1 MQRIVKRI
9 TAIIVA
15 FTIAL
20 LNIPNIEVFGEAIGD
35 VTISISVLDTKNNPV
50 NDAIVKING
59 VVVNTQKSNNI
70 YTLSLSGYDTENLSI
85 TVYSGDEA
93 VSKSVLYTEGV
104 SDYSVTLPKKL
115 SIGNNE
121 AYYDKEKG
129 VYVINTPYSSTNEY
143 VLYVSEEGNTEGE
156 TSKVKF
162 TKEDVEESRE
172 CDNAK
177 VDTEEMIDSAK
188 IKYTSPGI
196 VRVRCCSINNSQIYE
211 DVVIELHITNEI
223 SFKYGEN
230 RDINPIYSVSEKSD
244 SGEVDTVTIKGRD
257 IGDNEHIDVKLNI
270 SADCI
275 EDIQYSVTNSDGFSV
290 DESGTVRCTKYGTTV
305 VKAASTKTGA
315 TASYEIKITEDRGN
329 IQIYKVTEGGKT
341 GISSEGTVEIN
352 VLDYY
357 NVKTFDIEGV
367 IGENNSWAYN
377 KVTYSSDNSA
387 VAAVDSDGRITI
399 NGYGNAK
406 IKVEAANKYQWWKS
420 ISESFTLV
428 VNPASMKVEVEYGG
442 RVLSKDE
449 VLELSDDEEYMSYD
463 ALGNGTSFTLPIDIK
478 AYDTNG
484 NEISTNVT
492 ISSDNLVIEGKKVTN
507 PDDIERN
514 LEREYKLV
522 TASNGVYGSTEYVLK
537 IKLVGQRD
545 NNNGYFNVTSGLKT
559 GADGNKWAIDKD
571 TPVVLEGKTITI
583 DEENKKTYTYT
594 MSNERNKDLSYL
606 PTYKIQ
612 VGNESQRVN
621 KQHLFYVMDSKKNR
635 ILQRLYFGVDF
646 TTPVV
651 TEVTTT
657 ANATAFGIYDNK
669 NISLTIKG
677 SDQEGN
683 LYKAQILDKAGNVV
697 KSEGFTID
705 SEDNKKG
712 FATFSFAIEEYLN
725 KAGDYEICIIDRAG
739 NKSEKIKLNKAI
751 NNSLKGELPNA
762 DNSYVTGNEL
772 LIEKGKAEAD
782 IKLNEASNSVARYV
796 DASNKY
802 YFGDDVI
809 LDVNVYDKVDE
820 LNNGAVSGIASFT
833 VEVYTD
839 NSLVQTKNIDLT
851 NLNTK
856 TVSYTY
862 KVDTSKYSIGKDGAV
877 TIIVKNIVDNAG
889 NTVDSTTPYTV
900 YIDKTEPAGN
910 IKAVETSGKEN
921 VKSYGSFY
929 NKDVKLTFELVDS
942 ISGMA
947 TATLYVGNREYKGNI
962 VNKEGGISQVQYT
975 LKGNTK
981 GNVSLIIKDK
991 VGHSRTY
998 NLNELVNEQGIRR
1011 YESNYIVVE
1020 NLAPEVSIKES
1031 RKPDSNNKWYNK
1043 SVGFDISVKESNVVS
1058 GINRVEVFVNDN
1070 KVISD
1075 IYDVKGKETDSKK
1088 LTLTND
1094 LIEQYVNEAG
1104 SYTVKAIVTDNAG
1117 NEDQAEKTV
1126 YIDTTAPIIDDLSGV
1141 ENESYN
1147 TGVVTVITSVAEKHF
1162 SEVGNETT
1170 AYVTRTLD
1178 GVTEKYQLEAEAA
1191 KEVDNQYSFVFDKDG
1206 TYEVIVKS
1214 IDAAGNEA
1222 AEKSIKF
1229 TLDNT
1234 SPFCEI
1240 TGVTENA
1247 YYADKAEMTL
1257 KVIESNYDTNVVDI
1271 SVVRRL
1277 DNNEYKDYDIS
1288 FNGTK
1293 KEDVLNYTFADE
1305 GTYTLRVQAK
1315 DKAGNTAL
1323 TRTVIFTVDTAA
1335 PKIVITGVTDMGA
1348 YNDSV
1353 IPSINISD
1361 NYFDNYSVS
1370 LTKTGVYFTD
1380 EYKGIESIKDLDVT
1394 NQFINGM
1401 ENIEKGVKGSFD
1413 TFAKKREND
1422 GLYVLTVAAKDKA
1435 GRVSQKQVTFSLN
1448 RYGSVYTFNDVL
1460 TNVMNG
1466 YVKEVEGDFVITEYN
1481 VNTLTQLSMEVA
1493 RDGAKVT
1500 DLIYEAT
1507 PLDNSKA
1514 RGDNGWYKYQYT
1526 ISRENFV
1533 KDGIYVI
1540 STTSKDKAGNVSQ
1553 TLVYDNLY
1561 ATFAVDNTKPEIVM
1575 VSGMEK
1581 GTYNADE
1588 ITVKYKLFDALGVKE
1603 VRVYSNGEEIYKA
1616 NQFNDNMDF
1625 EDTFN
1630 IKAGVKQK
1638 IRFEVE
1644 DMAGNVTD
1652 SENAEDIASGKVVS
1666 FNNTV
1671 TVTTNFF
1678 VRWYSNKA
1686 AFFGSVGGVVAAMVG
1701 AFALIYM
1708 KTGRGYRRKAYNQG
1722 GNSRSGN
1729 SRQEN
1734 SWRKKS
1740 KDFKPEC
1747 YTEKINLETE
1757 KLHEED
1763 IARLHSDDKTEIL
1776 K

>member
-1 MQRIVKRI
+1 MYKLKRKI
-9 TAIIVA
+9 TAIIL
-15 FTIAL
+15 TIAL
-20 LNIPNIEVFGEAIGD
+20 MLISLPNVNVFGDTIESEVITIEVLNGNGDAIADAKIMINNQPVEAIYD
-35 VTISISVLDTKNNPV
+35 
-50 NDAIVKING
+50 NG
-59 VVVNTQKSNNI
+59 KYQ
-70 YTLSLSGYDTENLSI
+70 LELSGYQIEGLEISVCNSDETIKKSI
-85 TVYSGDEA
+85 TYEQG
-93 VSKSVLYTEGV
+93 KTE
-104 SDYSVTLPKKL
+104 YSVILTKDLL
-115 SIGNNE
+115 MNNKE
-121 AYYDKEKG
+121 ATYDNEKN
-129 VYVINTPYSSTNEY
+129 VYIIETNYSEAKGYILN
-143 VLYVSEEGNTEGE
+143 VSEDDDKNGE
-156 TSKVKF
+156 VSFFVENIDEQTASEEVSIEATNNKNSVNVKYE
-162 TKEDVEESRE
+162 T
-172 CDNAK
+172 
-177 VDTEEMIDSAK
+177 
-188 IKYTSPGI
+188 PGI
-196 VRVRCCSINNSQIYE
+196 IRVKCTSLSNRHIYN
-211 DVVIELHITNEI
+211 DIIVELHIKNNLI
-223 SFKYGEN
+223 YKYSKNDSIGSK
-230 RDINPIYSVSEKSD
+230 YQVSQKQGKD
-244 SGEVDTVTIKGRD
+244 EVDTVTISGKN
-257 IGDNEHIDVKLNI
+257 IVNNFVDVNLNLT
-270 SADCI
+270 ADCLSDV
-275 EDIQYSVTNSDGFSV
+275 EYSLTNTDGFSV
-290 DESGTVRCTKYGTTV
+290 DNNGKVICTKIGNTVVEARSKKTGAVAKYKINIEASSSNIVIREKIDNNEISNNQKVEINILDYRGENAKYGIYAT
-305 VKAASTKTGA
+305 VKAADMYKMVKYDTSNRDIAEISDNGDITIKGVGRVQITVSAKNESIWWEEISTSFWLEVKPAIPTLEVKFGD
-315 TASYEIKITEDRGN
+315 TVLSENEILELEDNGTYMEYDEVGN
-329 IQIYKVTEGGKT
+329 GKKFT
-341 GISSEGTVEIN
+341 IPVEVN
-352 VLDYY
+352 VLDKDG
-357 NVKTFDIEGV
+357 NKIDTDVTFTSDGLNIEGYDV
-367 IGENNSWAYN
+367 KNP
-377 KVTYSSDNSA
+377 DNIIRNEIKEYKIATSPKGIY
-387 VAAVDSDGRITI
+387 DG
-399 NGYGNAK
+399 
-406 IKVEAANKYQWWKS
+406 
-420 ISESFTLV
+420 
-428 VNPASMKVEVEYGG
+428 VEYTLRIRLKG
-442 RVLSKDE
+442 SK
-449 VLELSDDEEYMSYD
+449 
-463 ALGNGTSFTLPIDIK
+463 
-478 AYDTNG
+478 
-484 NEISTNVT
+484 
-492 ISSDNLVIEGKKVTN
+492 
-507 PDDIERN
+507 
-514 LEREYKLV
+514 
-522 TASNGVYGSTEYVLK
+522 
-537 IKLVGQRD
+537 D
-545 NNNGYFNVTSGLKT
+545 NNNGYYTVDSGLKI
-559 GADGNKWAIDKD
+559 GADGNLWSVGKEI
-571 TPVVLEGKTITI
+571 PVILKGNTIVSDQETG
-583 DEENKKTYTYT
+583 EEYTFQ
-594 MSNERNKDLSYL
+594 MSDNINDVFSYEEI
-606 PTYKIQ
+606 YNIE
-612 VGNESQRVN
+612 VGNTPMPIN
-621 KQHLFYVMDSKKNR
+621 KQHLFYIMNEKGKR
-635 ILQRLYFGVDF
+635 ITQRIYFGVDF
-646 TTPVV
+646 HSPTIKS
-651 TEVTTT
+651 VTTD
-657 ANATAFGIYDNK
+657 ANVTKYGIYSSDS
-669 NISLTIKG
+669 ISITITGCDINEKD
-677 SDQEGN
+677 SDATGKGN
-683 LYKAQILDKAGNVV
+683 LYKAYIVDSNTDVII
-697 KSEGFTID
+697 KSGFFASGDEQVDTGSITLTFNEKL
-705 SEDNKKG
+705 SEVQNY
-712 FATFSFAIEEYLN
+712 SVYVE
-725 KAGDYEICIIDRAG
+725 DRAG
-739 NKSEKIKLNKAI
+739 NRSAKIPLTKAI
-751 NNSLKGELPNA
+751 YNIENGKTVEEENPDVAGNEFLIEDGGVEVSFNLNDEQSGNAIHKVKDNKIYYNQNVTIDIDFNDTGVNGQKGEQ
-762 DNSYVTGNEL
+762 
-772 LIEKGKAEAD
+772 K
-782 IKLNEASNSVARYV
+782 
-796 DASNKY
+796 
-802 YFGDDVI
+802 
-809 LDVNVYDKVDE
+809 
-820 LNNGAVSGIASFT
+820 VSGIKEYVIEIHTSDKTITIPYSNQASNNGET
-833 VEVYTD
+833 KKIGIKTSID
-839 NSLVQTKNIDLT
+839 TKNC
-851 NLNTK
+851 
-856 TVSYTY
+856 
-862 KVDTSKYSIGKDGAV
+862 SIGSDGKITFV
-877 TIIVKNIVDNAG
+877 VKAVDNAG
-889 NTVDSTTPYTV
+889 NTNVTTSTDLAQVNNGNTTVSYTI
-900 YIDKTEPAGN
+900 YIDEAEPTPKLIEAAPIDYEN
-910 IKAVETSGKEN
+910 I
-921 VKSYGSFY
+921 KSYGNYY
-929 NKDVKLTFELVDS
+929 NKGVKLTFELNDSVSGVD
-942 ISGMA
+942 
-947 TATLYVGNREYKGNI
+947 TAILNIDNKSYQGN
-962 VNKEGGISQVQYT
+962 
-975 LKGNTK
+975 
-981 GNVSLIIKDK
+981 LIIKDGK
-991 VGHSRTY
+991 TLVTYKIDNNIKGNVTLELTDFVENSESYKLKDIPYNNSREGKYTSSY
-998 NLNELVNEQGIRR
+998 M
-1011 YESNYIVVE
+1011 VVE
-1020 NLAPEVSIKES
+1020 DFKPNVTVKET

-1075 IYDVKGKETDSKK
+1075 IYDVKDKETDSKK
-1088 LTLTND
+1088 LVLTND
-1094 LIEQYVNEAG
+1094 LIEKYVNETG

-1126 YIDTTAPIIDDLSGV
+1126 YIDTTAPIINDLSGV

-1191 KEVDNQYSFVFDKDG
+1191 KEADNQYSFVFDKDG

-1214 IDAAGNEA
+1214 IDAAGNAA

-1271 SVVRRL
+1271 SIVRRL
-1277 DNNEYKDYDIS
+1277 NNNEYRDYDLS

-1335 PKIVITGVTDMGA
+1335 PEITITGVTDMGA

-1380 EYKGIESIKDLDVT
+1380 EYRNIESIKDLDVT

-1422 GLYVLTVAAKDKA
+1422 GLYVLTVVAKDKA

-1460 TNVMNG
+1460 NNVMNG

-1526 ISRENFV
+1526 ISKENFV

-1630 IKAGVKQK
+1630 IKAGVNQK

-1708 KTGRGYRRKAYNQG
+1708 KTGRGYR
-1722 GNSRSGN
+1722 
-1729 SRQEN
+1729 
-1734 SWRKKS
+1734 KKHTIR
-1740 KDFKPEC
+1740 E
-1747 YTEKINLETE
+1747 ET
-1757 KLHEED
+1757 
-1763 IARLHSDDKTEIL
+1763 L

>member
-15 FTIAL
+15 FTIVL

-35 VTISISVLDTKNNPV
+35 VTISISVLDTKNESV
-50 NDAIVKING
+50 NDAVIKING
-59 VVVNTQKSNNI
+59 VEVNTQKSDGNTYEIN
-70 YTLSLSGYDTENLSI
+70 LSGYDTENLDVK
-85 TVYSGDEA
+85 VYSSDET
-93 VSKSVLYTEGV
+93 VSKSVTYTEGV
-104 SDYSVTLPKKL
+104 SDYAVVLPKRL

-121 AYYDKEKG
+121 VYYDKERG
-129 VYVINTPYSSTNEY
+129 VYVINTPYSSANEY
-143 VLYVSEEGNTEGE
+143 VLNVSEERNDTENGE
-156 TSKVKF
+156 ASTVKF
-162 TKEDVEESRE
+162 IKEDVEEGTE
-172 CDNAK
+172 CNNAK
-177 VDTEEMIDSAK
+177 VDTEGMTDSAK

-196 VRVRCCSINNSQIYE
+196 VRVRCSSINNSQIYE
-211 DVVIELHITNEI
+211 DVVVELHITNEL
-223 SFKYGEN
+223 SFKYSEN
-230 RDINPIYSVSEKSD
+230 RDINSIYSVSKKSD
-244 SGEVDTVTIKGRD
+244 SDEVDTVTIKGRD
-257 IGDNEHIDVKLNI
+257 IGDNEHVDIKLNI

-275 EDIQYSVTNSDGFSV
+275 EDIEYSVTNSDGFSV
-290 DESGTVRCTKYGTTV
+290 DKSGTVRCTKYGTTV

-315 TASYEIKITEDRGN
+315 TASYRIKITEDSGN

-341 GISSEGTVEIN
+341 GISSEGTEEID

-399 NGYGNAK
+399 NGYGSAK
-406 IKVEAANKYQWWKS
+406 IKVEAANKYQWWRS

-428 VNPASMKVEVEYGG
+428 VNPAAMKVEVEYKG

-484 NEISTNVT
+484 NEISTNITV
-492 ISSDNLVIEGKKVTN
+492 SSDNLVIEGKKVTN

-514 LEREYKLV
+514 LEREYRIV
-522 TASNGVYGSTEYVLK
+522 VASNGVYGSTEYILK
-537 IKLVGQRD
+537 VKLVGQKN
-545 NNNGYFNVTSGLKT
+545 NNNGYFTVASGLKT

-571 TPVVLEGKTITI
+571 TPVVLEGKEIVI
-583 DEENKKTYTYT
+583 DEEKNIKYTYL
-594 MSNERNKDLSYL
+594 MSTTKNDGSSYDVKLSMS
-606 PTYKIQ
+606 TISEVQ
-612 VGNESQRVN
+612 NIN
-621 KQHLFYVMDSKKNR
+621 KQHLFYVMLSSKDNSQR
-635 ILQRLYFGVDF
+635 VTQRLYFGVDF
-646 TTPVV
+646 NAPTIN
-651 TEVTTT
+651 EVTTT

-683 LYKAQILDKAGNVV
+683 LYRAQILDKAGNVV

-712 FATFSFAIEEYLN
+712 FATFSFDIEEYLN

-739 NKSEKIKLNKAI
+739 NKSEKIKLNTAI
-751 NNSLKGELPNA
+751 NNTLKNIPINTENA
-762 DNSYVTGNEL
+762 DVTGNEL
-772 LIEKGKAEAD
+772 LIEKGKAKAD

-796 DASNKY
+796 DASKKY

-833 VEVYTD
+833 VEVYTS

-889 NTVDSTTPYTV
+889 NTVGSTTPYTI

-975 LKGNTK
+975 LKGNIK

-991 VGHSRTY
+991 VGHSRSY

-1011 YESNYIVVE
+1011 YESNYVVIE
-1020 NLAPEVSIKES
+1020 NTTPEIKISET

-1043 SVGFDISVKESNVVS
+1043 GVGFDISVKESNVIS

-1075 IYDVKGKETDSKK
+1075 TYDVKGKETDGKK
-1088 LTLTND
+1088 LTLTHD

-1117 NEDQAEKTV
+1117 NIGQAEKTV
-1126 YIDTTAPIIDDLSGV
+1126 YIDTTAPVIDDLSGV

-1191 KEVDNQYSFVFDKDG
+1191 KEADNQYSFVFDKDG

-1214 IDAAGNEA
+1214 IDAAGNKA

-1247 YYADKAEMTL
+1247 YYVDKAEMTL

-1277 DNNEYKDYDIS
+1277 DNREYKDYDIS

-1335 PKIVITGVTDMGA
+1335 PEITITGVTDMGA

-1526 ISRENFV
+1526 ISKENFV

-1603 VRVYSNGEEIYKA
+1603 VRVYANDKEIYKA
-1616 NQFNDNMDF
+1616 NEFNNNMDF

-1630 IKAGVKQK
+1630 IKAGVNQK

-1678 VRWYSNKA
+1678 VRWYSNKV

-1701 AFALIYM
+1701 AFVLIHM
-1708 KTGRGYRRKAYNQG
+1708 KTVRGYR
-1722 GNSRSGN
+1722 
-1729 SRQEN
+1729 
-1734 SWRKKS
+1734 KKHTIR
-1740 KDFKPEC
+1740 E
-1747 YTEKINLETE
+1747 ET
-1757 KLHEED
+1757 
-1763 IARLHSDDKTEIL
+1763 L

>member
-15 FTIAL
+15 FTIVL
-20 LNIPNIEVFGEAIGD
+20 LNIPNIEAFGGAIGD
-35 VTISISVLDTKNNPV
+35 VTISISVVDTKSELV
-50 NDAIVKING
+50 NDAVIKING
-59 VVVNTQKSNNI
+59 VVVNTQKSDNI
-70 YTLSLSGYDTENLSI
+70 YTLSLSGYDTENLNI
-85 TVYSGDEA
+85 KVYSSDET
-93 VSKSVLYTEGV
+93 VSKSVSYTEGV
-104 SDYSVTLPKKL
+104 SDYAVVLPKQL

-121 AYYDKEKG
+121 ASYDKERG
-129 VYVINTPYSSTNEY
+129 VYVINTPYSSTNEH
-143 VLYVSEEGNTEGE
+143 VLYVSEEGNNTENGE
-156 TSKVKF
+156 ASTVKF
-162 TKEDVEESRE
+162 IKEDVEEGTE

-177 VDTEEMIDSAK
+177 VDTEEMTDSAK

-196 VRVRCCSINNSQIYE
+196 VRVRCSSINNSQIYE
-211 DVVIELHITNEI
+211 DVVVELHITNEL
-223 SFKYGEN
+223 SFKYN
-230 RDINPIYSVSEKSD
+230 DNNNINPIFNVSKKSD
-244 SGEVDTVTIKGRD
+244 SDEVNTVTIKGRD
-257 IGDNEHIDVKLNI
+257 IGDNEHIDIKLNI
-270 SADCI
+270 SADCT
-275 EDIQYSVTNSDGFSV
+275 EDIAYSVTNSDGFTV
-290 DESGTVRCTKYGTTV
+290 DESGIVRCTKYGTTV

-315 TASYEIKITEDRGN
+315 TASYRIKITEDSGN

-341 GISSEGTVEIN
+341 GISSEGTEEID

-367 IGENNSWAYN
+367 IGENNSWAY
-377 KVTYSSDNSA
+377 KEATYSSDNSS
-387 VAAVDSDGRITI
+387 VATVDNAGKITI
-399 NGYGNAK
+399 NGYGSAK
-406 IKVEAANKYQWWKS
+406 IKVEAANKYKWWKN
-420 ISESFTLV
+420 ISASFTLV
-428 VNPASMKVEVEYGG
+428 VNPAAMKVVVKYEGMEI
-442 RVLSKDE
+442 SKDD
-449 VLELSDDEEYMSYD
+449 VLELSDDKEYMSYD

-478 AYDTNG
+478 AYDTND

-514 LEREYKLV
+514 LEREYRIV
-522 TASNGVYGSTEYVLK
+522 VASNGVYGSTEYVLK
-537 IKLVGQRD
+537 VKLVGQRD
-545 NNNGYFNVTSGLKT
+545 NNNGYFTVTSGLKT

-594 MSNERNKDLSYL
+594 MSEDYFDALSFISEYA
-606 PTYKIQ
+606 IA
-612 VGNESQRVN
+612 VGNKAQRVN
-621 KQHLFYVMDSKKNR
+621 KQHLFFVKLSSKDNSQKVT
-635 ILQRLYFGVDF
+635 QRLYFGVDF
-646 TTPVV
+646 NAPTIN
-651 TEVTTT
+651 EVTTT

-697 KSEGFTID
+697 KSEGFTIG

-712 FATFSFAIEEYLN
+712 FATFSFEIEEYLN
-725 KAGDYEICIIDRAG
+725 KVGDYEICIIDRAG
-739 NKSEKIKLNKAI
+739 NKSEKIELNTAI
-751 NNSLKGELPNA
+751 NNTLKNIPVNTGNA
-762 DNSYVTGNEL
+762 DVTGNEL
-772 LIEKGKAEAD
+772 LIEKGKAKAD
-782 IKLNEASNSVARYV
+782 IKLSETSNSVARYV

-809 LDVNVYDKVDE
+809 LDVNIYDKVDE

-833 VEVYTD
+833 VEVYTN
-839 NSLVQTKNIDLT
+839 NSLVQTKNIGLT

-856 TVSYTY
+856 TVSY
-862 KVDTSKYSIGKDGAV
+862 KYSVNTSDYRLGADGAV

-889 NTVDSTTPYTV
+889 NTVGSTAPYTV

-929 NKDVKLTFELVDS
+929 NKDVKLTLELVDS

-975 LKGNTK
+975 LKGNIK

-991 VGHSRTY
+991 VGHSRSY

-1020 NLAPEVSIKES
+1020 NLAPEVSIKET

-1043 SVGFDISVKESNVVS
+1043 AVDFNISINEKDVIS

-1075 IYDVKGKETDSKK
+1075 TYDVKGKETDGKK

-1094 LIEQYVNEAG
+1094 LIEKYVNEAG

-1117 NEDQAEKTV
+1117 NIGQAEKTV

-1162 SEVGNETT
+1162 SERGNETT

-1178 GVTEKYQLEAEAA
+1178 GESEQYQIKAEAA
-1191 KEVDNQYSFVFDKDG
+1191 KEADNQYSFVFDKDG
-1206 TYEVIVKS
+1206 TYEVTVKS

-1222 AEKSIKF
+1222 AEKNIKF

-1277 DNNEYKDYDIS
+1277 DNREYKDYDIS

-1315 DKAGNTAL
+1315 DKAGNAAL

-1335 PKIVITGVTDMGA
+1335 PEITITGVTDMGA
-1348 YNDSV
+1348 YNDNV
-1353 IPSINISD
+1353 APSINISD
-1361 NYFDNYSVS
+1361 NYFDEYNIS
-1370 LTKTGVYFTD
+1370 LTKTGVYFKD
-1380 EYKGIESIKDLDVT
+1380 DYKGIESVKDLDVT
-1394 NQFINGM
+1394 SQFINGI
-1401 ENIEKGVKGSFD
+1401 ENTEKGVKGSFD

-1435 GRVSQKQVTFSLN
+1435 GRVSERQITFSLN
-1448 RYGSVYTFNDVL
+1448 RYGSVYTFNDAL

-1507 PLDNSKA
+1507 PLDNIKA

-1533 KDGIYVI
+1533 NDGIYVI
-1540 STTSKDKAGNVSQ
+1540 STTSKDSTGNVSQ
-1553 TLVYDNLY
+1553 ILTYDDLY
-1561 ATFAVDNTKPEIVM
+1561 VKFAVDNTKPEIVM
-1575 VSGMEK
+1575 VSGTEE

-1616 NQFNDNMDF
+1616 NQFNNNMDF

-1630 IKAGVKQK
+1630 IKAGVNQK
-1638 IRFEVE
+1638 IRFEAE

-1652 SENAEDIASGKVVS
+1652 SENAEDIASGKVVD
-1666 FNNTV
+1666 FNDTV
-1671 TVTTNFF
+1671 TITTNFF

-1686 AFFGSVGGVVAAMVG
+1686 AFFGSALGVVAVMSAAV
-1701 AFALIYM
+1701 ALIYM
-1708 KTGRGYRRKAYNQG
+1708 KTGYKKRAYNK
-1722 GNSRSGN
+1722 RSDK
-1729 SRQEN
+1729 E
-1734 SWRKKS
+1734 
-1740 KDFKPEC
+1740 FHLEC
-1747 YTEKINLETE
+1747 YTEKLS
-1757 KLHEED
+1757 KEE
-1763 IARLHSDDKTEIL
+1763 IARLHGGENKKMNGDETEIL

>member
-15 FTIAL
+15 FTIVL
-20 LNIPNIEVFGEAIGD
+20 LNIPNIEAFGEAIGD
-35 VTISISVLDTKNNPV
+35 VTISISVLDTKNESV
-50 NDAIVKING
+50 NDAVIKING
-59 VVVNTQKSNNI
+59 VEVNTQKSDGNTYEIN
-70 YTLSLSGYDTENLSI
+70 LSGYDTENLDVK
-85 TVYSGDEA
+85 VYSSDET
-93 VSKSVLYTEGV
+93 VSKSVTYTEGV
-104 SDYSVTLPKKL
+104 SDYAVVLPKRL
-115 SIGNNE
+115 SIENNE
-121 AYYDKEKG
+121 VYYDKERG
-129 VYVINTPYSSTNEY
+129 VYVINTPYSSANEY
-143 VLYVSEEGNTEGE
+143 VLNVSEERNDTENGE
-156 TSKVKF
+156 ASTVKF
-162 TKEDVEESRE
+162 IKEDVEEGTE
-172 CDNAK
+172 CNNAK
-177 VDTEEMIDSAK
+177 VDTEGMTDSAK

-196 VRVRCCSINNSQIYE
+196 VRVRCSSINNSQIYE
-211 DVVIELHITNEI
+211 DVVVELHITNEL
-223 SFKYGEN
+223 SFKYSEN
-230 RDINPIYSVSEKSD
+230 RDINSIYSVSKKSD
-244 SGEVDTVTIKGRD
+244 SDEVDTVTIKGRD
-257 IGDNEHIDVKLNI
+257 IGDSEHVDIKLNI
-270 SADCI
+270 SADCT
-275 EDIQYSVTNSDGFSV
+275 EDIAYSVTNSDGFTV
-290 DESGTVRCTKYGTTV
+290 DESGIVRCTKYGTTV

-315 TASYEIKITEDRGN
+315 TASYRINIIEDSGN

-341 GISSEGTVEIN
+341 GISSEGTEEID

-367 IGENNSWAYN
+367 IGENNSWAY
-377 KVTYSSDNSA
+377 KEATYSSDNSS
-387 VAAVDSDGRITI
+387 VAIVDNAGRITI
-399 NGYGNAK
+399 NGYGSAK
-406 IKVEAANKYQWWKS
+406 IKVEAANKYKWWKN
-420 ISESFTLV
+420 ISASFTLV
-428 VNPASMKVEVEYGG
+428 VNPAAMKVEVEYEG
-442 RVLSKDE
+442 RVLSKDD
-449 VLELSDDEEYMSYD
+449 VLELNDDNEEYMSYD
-463 ALGNGTSFTLPIDIK
+463 ALGNGTSFTLPIDVK

-492 ISSDNLVIEGKKVTN
+492 INSDNLTIEGKKVTN

-514 LEREYKLV
+514 LEREYRIV
-522 TASNGVYGSTEYVLK
+522 VASNGVYGSTEYVLK

-545 NNNGYFNVTSGLKT
+545 NNNGYFTVTSGLKT

-571 TPVVLEGKTITI
+571 TPVVLEGKEIVI
-583 DEENKKTYTYT
+583 DEEKNIKYTYM
-594 MSNERNKDLSYL
+594 MSATRDDRSSYDIKLSMLVKNKVQS
-606 PTYKIQ
+606 
-612 VGNESQRVN
+612 VN
-621 KQHLFYVMDSKKNR
+621 KQHLFYVMDSNDDNR
-635 ILQRLYFGVDF
+635 IIQRLYFGVDF
-646 TTPVV
+646 NAPTIN
-651 TEVTTT
+651 EVTTT

-669 NISLTIKG
+669 SISVTIKG
-677 SDQEGN
+677 IDQEGN

-697 KSEGFTID
+697 KSESFTVD

-712 FATFSFAIEEYLN
+712 FATFSFAIGEYLS

-739 NKSEKIKLNKAI
+739 NKSEKIELNKAI

-762 DNSYVTGNEL
+762 DNSYVTGNEF
-772 LIEKGKAEAD
+772 LIEKGKAEVD
-782 IKLNEASNSVARYV
+782 IKLSEASNSVARYV
-796 DASNKY
+796 DASNNY
-802 YFGDDVI
+802 YFGDDVM
-809 LDVNVYDKVDE
+809 LDVNVYDKSDE
-820 LNNGAVSGIASFT
+820 INSSAVSGIASFT
-833 VEVYTD
+833 VEVYTN
-839 NSLVQTKNIDLT
+839 NSLVQTKNIGLT

-856 TVSYTY
+856 TVSY
-862 KVDTSKYSIGKDGAV
+862 KYSVNTSDYRLGADGEV

-889 NTVDSTTPYTV
+889 NTVGSTAPYTV

-929 NKDVKLTFELVDS
+929 NKDVKLTLELVDS

-975 LKGNTK
+975 LKGNIK

-991 VGHSRTY
+991 VGHSRSY

-1020 NLAPEVSIKES
+1020 NLAPEVSIKET

-1043 SVGFDISVKESNVVS
+1043 AVDFNISINEKDVIS

-1075 IYDVKGKETDSKK
+1075 TYDVKGKETDSKK

-1094 LIEQYVNEAG
+1094 LIEKYVNEAG

-1117 NEDQAEKTV
+1117 NIGQAEKTV
-1126 YIDTTAPIIDDLSGV
+1126 YIDTTAPVIDDLSGV

-1178 GVTEKYQLEAEAA
+1178 GVTEKYQLEAEAV
-1191 KEVDNQYSFVFDKDG
+1191 KEADNQYSFVFDKDG

-1214 IDAAGNEA
+1214 IDAAGNAA

-1277 DNNEYKDYDIS
+1277 DNREYKDYDIS

-1315 DKAGNTAL
+1315 DKAGNTAF

-1335 PKIVITGVTDMGA
+1335 PEITITGVTDMGA

-1401 ENIEKGVKGSFD
+1401 ENIEKGVEGSFD

-1422 GLYVLTVAAKDKA
+1422 GLYVLTVAARDKA

-1526 ISRENFV
+1526 ISKENFV

-1603 VRVYSNGEEIYKA
+1603 VRVYANDKEIYKA
-1616 NQFNDNMDF
+1616 NEFNNNMDF

-1630 IKAGVKQK
+1630 IKAGVNQK

-1678 VRWYSNKA
+1678 VRWYSNKV

-1701 AFALIYM
+1701 AFVLIYM
-1708 KTGRGYRRKAYNQG
+1708 KTVRGYR
-1722 GNSRSGN
+1722 
-1729 SRQEN
+1729 
-1734 SWRKKS
+1734 KKHTIR
-1740 KDFKPEC
+1740 E
-1747 YTEKINLETE
+1747 ET
-1757 KLHEED
+1757 
-1763 IARLHSDDKTEIL
+1763 L

>member
-15 FTIAL
+15 FTIVL

-35 VTISISVLDTKNNPV
+35 VTISISVLDTKNESV
-50 NDAIVKING
+50 NDAVIKING
-59 VVVNTQKSNNI
+59 VEVNTQKSDGNTYEIN
-70 YTLSLSGYDTENLSI
+70 LSGYDTGNLDVK
-85 TVYSGDEA
+85 VYSSDET
-93 VSKSVLYTEGV
+93 VSKSVAYTEGV
-104 SDYSVTLPKKL
+104 SDYAVVLPKRL

-121 AYYDKEKG
+121 VYYDKERG
-129 VYVINTPYSSTNEY
+129 VYVINTPYSSANEY
-143 VLYVSEEGNTEGE
+143 VLNVSEERNDTENGE
-156 TSKVKF
+156 ASTVKF
-162 TKEDVEESRE
+162 IKEDVEEGTE
-172 CDNAK
+172 CNNAK
-177 VDTEEMIDSAK
+177 VDTEGMTDSAK

-196 VRVRCCSINNSQIYE
+196 VRVRCSSINNSQIYE
-211 DVVIELHITNEI
+211 DVVVELHITNEL
-223 SFKYGEN
+223 SFKYSEN
-230 RDINPIYSVSEKSD
+230 RDINSIYSVSKKSD
-244 SGEVDTVTIKGRD
+244 SDEVDTVTIKGRD
-257 IGDNEHIDVKLNI
+257 IGDNEHIDIKLNI
-270 SADCI
+270 SADCT
-275 EDIQYSVTNSDGFSV
+275 EDIEYSVTNSDGFSV

-315 TASYEIKITEDRGN
+315 TASYRINITEDRGN

-341 GISSEGTVEIN
+341 GISSEGTVEID

-399 NGYGNAK
+399 NGYGSAK
-406 IKVEAANKYQWWKS
+406 IKVEAANKYQWWRS

-428 VNPASMKVEVEYGG
+428 VNPAAMKVEVEYEG

-463 ALGNGTSFTLPIDIK
+463 APGNGTSFTLPIDIK

-514 LEREYKLV
+514 LEREYRIV
-522 TASNGVYGSTEYVLK
+522 AASNGVYGSTEYVLK
-537 IKLVGQRD
+537 IKLVGQKN
-545 NNNGYFNVTSGLKT
+545 NNNGYFTVASGLKT

-571 TPVVLEGKTITI
+571 TSIVLNGKTITI

-594 MSNERNKDLSYL
+594 MSEDYFDELSYL
-606 PTYKIQ
+606 PIYKIQ
-612 VGNESQRVN
+612 VGSNAQRVN
-621 KQHLFYVMDSKKNR
+621 KQHLFYVMMSSKDNSR
-635 ILQRLYFGVDF
+635 RVTQRLYFGVDF
-646 TTPVV
+646 NAPTIN
-651 TEVTTT
+651 EVTTT

-683 LYKAQILDKAGNVV
+683 LYRAQILDKAGNVV

-712 FATFSFAIEEYLN
+712 FTTFSFAIEEYLN

-751 NNSLKGELPNA
+751 NNSLKGELPNG

-796 DASNKY
+796 DASKKY

-833 VEVYTD
+833 VEVYTN

-889 NTVDSTTPYTV
+889 NTVGSTTPYTV
-900 YIDKTEPAGN
+900 YIDKTKPAGN

-975 LKGNTK
+975 LKGNIK

-991 VGHSRTY
+991 VGHRRSY

-1020 NLAPEVSIKES
+1020 NLAPEVSIKET

-1043 SVGFDISVKESNVVS
+1043 GVGFDISVKESNVVS

-1075 IYDVKGKETDSKK
+1075 IYDVNGKETDGKK
-1088 LTLTND
+1088 LTLTHD
-1094 LIEQYVNEAG
+1094 LIEQYVNETG

-1117 NEDQAEKTV
+1117 NIGQAEKTV
-1126 YIDTTAPIIDDLSGV
+1126 YIDTTAPVIDDLSGV

-1191 KEVDNQYSFVFDKDG
+1191 KEADNQYSFVFDKDG

-1214 IDAAGNEA
+1214 IDAAGNAA

-1229 TLDNT
+1229 ILDNT

-1277 DNNEYKDYDIS
+1277 DNREYKDYDIS

-1335 PKIVITGVTDMGA
+1335 PEITITGITDMGA

-1526 ISRENFV
+1526 ISKENFV

-1603 VRVYSNGEEIYKA
+1603 VRVYANDKEIYKA
-1616 NQFNDNMDF
+1616 NEFNNNMDF

-1630 IKAGVKQK
+1630 IKAGVNQK

-1678 VRWYSNKA
+1678 VRWYSNKV

-1708 KTGRGYRRKAYNQG
+1708 KTGRVY
-1722 GNSRSGN
+1722 
-1729 SRQEN
+1729 
-1734 SWRKKS
+1734 RKKHTIR
-1740 KDFKPEC
+1740 E
-1747 YTEKINLETE
+1747 ET
-1757 KLHEED
+1757 
-1763 IARLHSDDKTEIL
+1763 L